1 VLRKA
6 SLSAVAA
13 FVLLGAMVLPATSAD
28 ALAVSRA
35 TLNGGLLR
43 VDGANAARGV
53 FVNVYSSSSSAG
65 ARSDYRSGEYHIQK
79 ANFRAD
85 DCQVVVSDGRTRIA
99 TVRLSGCTPT
109 PVKPPRTNPPPSG
122 RCVIRPKT
130 PATFHVGDLSSYFF
144 TTAGCNTSARPVR
157 WSFLAGR
164 IPVGMT
170 GPVFQGQTGGAVSG
184 RPTTQ
189 GTYSFM
195 VRVTDSVGATDTE
208 TFTIRVVARAR

>member
-1 VLRKA
+1 MRKI
-6 SLSAVAA
+6 SISTIVA
-13 FVLLGAMVLPATSAD
+13 FVAIGALLVPATSAA
-28 ALAVSRA
+28 ALSVSSASLR
-35 TLNGGLLR
+35 GGLLR
-43 VDGANAARGV
+43 VDGTNAARGV

-65 ARSDYRSGEYHIQK
+65 ARSDYSSGSYHIQK

-85 DCQVVVSDGRTRIA
+85 DCRVVVSDGRTPVA

-109 PVKPPRTNPPPSG
+109 AVRPPRTNPPPSG
-122 RCVIRPKT
+122 SCVIAPRA
-130 PATFHVGDLSSYFF
+130 PATFHVGDPSSYFF

-184 RPTTQ
+184 WPTTP

-195 VRVTDSVGATDTE
+195 VQVTDSVGATDTE

>member
-1 VLRKA
+1 
-6 SLSAVAA
+6 
-13 FVLLGAMVLPATSAD
+13 M
-28 ALAVSRA
+28 
-35 TLNGGLLR
+35 
-43 VDGANAARGV
+43 DGANAARGV
-53 FVNVYSSSSSAG
+53 FVNVFSSSSSAG
-65 ARSDYRSGEYHIQK
+65 ARSGASGAYHIQK

-85 DCQVVVSDGRTRIA
+85 DCQVVVSDGRTPSA

-109 PVKPPRTNPPPSG
+109 PVRPPRTNPPPSG
-122 RCVIRPKT
+122 SCVIRPKA
-130 PATFHVGDLSSYFF
+130 PATFHVGDQSSYFF